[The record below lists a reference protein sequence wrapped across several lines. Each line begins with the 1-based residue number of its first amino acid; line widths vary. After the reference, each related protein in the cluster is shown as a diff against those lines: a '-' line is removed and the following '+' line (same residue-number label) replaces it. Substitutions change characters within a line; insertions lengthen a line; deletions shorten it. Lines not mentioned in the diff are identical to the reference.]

1 MTVRLY
7 RLLPLLV
14 ARNASNRQVSS
25 IAGFR
30 VEDAIV
36 GKPFKVLLQ
45 VRWAPYSQVPGMVSD
60 SKLGNGCRA
69 RGKGVCVCVCRENDS
84 ERERERE
91 YFKEL
96 VQANSTDVQLE

>member
-30 VEDAIV
+30 VEVEVAIV
-36 GKPFKVLLQ
+36 GKPFPSSSSGSMGTLFASA
-45 VRWAPYSQVPGMVSD
+45 R
-60 SKLGNGCRA
+60 NGI
-69 RGKGVCVCVCRENDS
+69 
-84 ERERERE
+84 
-91 YFKEL
+91 
-96 VQANSTDVQLE
+96 

>member
-1 MTVRLY
+1 
-7 RLLPLLV
+7 
-14 ARNASNRQVSS
+14 
-25 IAGFR
+25 
-30 VEDAIV
+30 
-36 GKPFKVLLQ
+36 
-45 VRWAPYSQVPGMVSD
+45 MVSD

>member
-1 MTVRLY
+1 
-7 RLLPLLV
+7 
-14 ARNASNRQVSS
+14 
-25 IAGFR
+25 
-30 VEDAIV
+30 
-36 GKPFKVLLQ
+36 
-45 VRWAPYSQVPGMVSD
+45 MVSD

-84 ERERERE
+84 ERGRE

>member
-30 VEDAIV
+30 VEVAIV
-36 GKPFKVLLQ
+36 GKPFQVLLQ

-69 RGKGVCVCVCRENDS
+69 RGKGV
-84 ERERERE
+84 RERMSGE
-91 YFKEL
+91 
-96 VQANSTDVQLE
+96 